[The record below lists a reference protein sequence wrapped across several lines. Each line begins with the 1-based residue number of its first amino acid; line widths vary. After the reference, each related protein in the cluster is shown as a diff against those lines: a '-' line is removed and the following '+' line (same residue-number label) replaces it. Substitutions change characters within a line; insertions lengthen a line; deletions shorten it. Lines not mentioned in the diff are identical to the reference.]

1 MVFPGIYMEGG
12 TYGSHAIVAKPII
25 ETLRST
31 MELHKTRWLIQDT
44 PEDLLSTKY
53 YITRLHLGLGV

>member
-1 MVFPGIYMEGG
+1 MEGG

-31 MELHKTRWLIQDT
+31 MELHKTRWLFQDT

-53 YITRLHLGLGV
+53 YVTRLHLGLGV